1 MEELMLIDELTI
13 ETIDDLCSTLEKPS
27 LSVGWRGLM
36 TKGFATLYSEHD
48 ANDIAEKEERPAR
61 ALLYNLIAR
70 QVTLQE
76 LVYALEG
83 IGNKKALSIIEKGN
97 QLGALCDHEFVIYP

>member
-1 MEELMLIDELTI
+1 MLIDGLPI

-27 LSVGWRGLM
+27 LLVGWRKLM
-36 TKGFATLYSEHD
+36 TKGFATRYSEDD
-48 ANDIAEKEERPAR
+48 ANDIAEKEERPAK
-61 ALLYNLIAR
+61 ALLYDLIAR
-70 QVTLQE
+70 EVTLQE

-97 QLGALCDHEFVIYP
+97 QLGAGHCVIMNS